1 MTVLCYH
8 TIDEGWESPLA
19 VRPADFEA
27 QCAWLARHQRVL
39 DLPEA
44 VQRLDRRLRLPTGCA
59 SLTFD
64 DGFTGVYDHAFPALR
79 RWGLPATV
87 YVVTRTLH
95 DRTTPVD
102 WVRESHPPGGLAC
115 IDPDQILEMRETGIR
130 FGSHTATHR
139 DLPDLTFAEQVA
151 ELRDSRQTLEDLLE
165 EPVDTVAY
173 PRGLHD
179 EVTRDAARQAGY
191 AFAFALPE
199 RREPRG
205 AYAVPRVGIY
215 RGNTLRTLRM
225 KTRRAYLPVRL
236 RVGTPEMRARVAA
249 LRGSARSN
257 DC

>member
-8 TIDEGWESPLA
+8 TVDETWASSLA
-19 VRPADFEA
+19 VRPDDFEA
-27 QCAWLARHQRVL
+27 QMAWLARHRRVL

-44 VQRLDRRLRLPTGCA
+44 MPRLDRRFRLPLGCA
-59 SLTFD
+59 ALTFD
-64 DGFTGVYDHAFPALR
+64 DGFTGVYDHAFPVLR

-87 YVVTRTLH
+87 FVVTRTLH
-95 DRTTPVD
+95 DRATPVD
-102 WVRESHPPGGLAC
+102 WVRQSHPPGGLAC
-115 IDPDQILEMRETGIR
+115 IDRDQILEMRDGGVR
-130 FGSHTATHR
+130 FASHTVTHR
-139 DLPDLTFAEQVA
+139 DLPELTFAEQVT
-151 ELRDSRQTLEDLLE
+151 ELRDSREALEDLLE

-191 AFAFALPE
+191 AFGFALPE

-215 RGNTLRTLRM
+215 RGNTLGTLRM
-225 KTRRAYLPVRL
+225 KTRRTYLPVRL

-249 LRGSARSN
+249 LLRSTRSN
-257 DC
+257 EC